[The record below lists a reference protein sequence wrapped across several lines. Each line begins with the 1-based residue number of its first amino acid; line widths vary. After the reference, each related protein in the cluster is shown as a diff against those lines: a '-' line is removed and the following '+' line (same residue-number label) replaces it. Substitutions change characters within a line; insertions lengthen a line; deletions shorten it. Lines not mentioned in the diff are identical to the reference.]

1 MKTVRRRAFG
11 GIRSESGCP
20 KGKAFVTAETKA
32 AGVRLAPQIHGGV
45 LSDTELVDSPGHWEI
60 NPEDP
65 RTVRRRSREG
75 RYEAVARVMER
86 GEETVSNAALIAAAP
101 KLLAAAER
109 LLTDPKRSDAL
120 MRLAE
125 AVAAAKQEKK

>member
-1 MKTVRRRAFG
+1 M
-11 GIRSESGCP
+11 
-20 KGKAFVTAETKA
+20 
-32 AGVRLAPQIHGGV
+32 
-45 LSDTELVDSPGHWEI
+45 SDTELVDSPGHWEI